1 MEVVD
6 ALVGTTGGVLEA
18 ATGVVEV
25 VTGVLVVVTGGA
37 AVLALDSLLT
47 KGSVVVEITTR
58 YSEKIIGEIIIIY
71 IIFNNNISNIY

>member
-6 ALVGTTGGVLEA
+6 ALVLEVATGVLEA

-25 VTGVLVVVTGGA
+25 VTGVLVIVTGGA

-58 YSEKIIGEIIIIY
+58 YSEK
-71 IIFNNNISNIY
+71 